1 MSMTYQQERTAKDAE
16 KARKARKY
24 SYDPVMFD
32 VFNPPAKGLEPGAIV
47 VKIQPHGCPRNGTMG
62 MTYIGHPE
70 TGEFIGMVCLK
81 SLIPVK
87 GTR

>member
-1 MSMTYQQERTAKDAE
+1 MTHQEEQAIKDAE

-24 SYDPVMFD
+24 TYDPVLFD
-32 VFNPPAKGLEPGAIV
+32 MINPVPGLEAGTVV

-62 MTYIGHPE
+62 FTYVGHPE
-70 TGEFIGMVCLK
+70 TGRFIGMVRLA
-81 SLIPVK
+81 SLTPVK

>member
-1 MSMTYQQERTAKDAE
+1 MTYQQERAQKDAE

-24 SYDPVMFD
+24 VYEPVLFD
-32 VFNPPAKGLEPGAIV
+32 RINPPAMGLEPGATV

-62 MTYIGHPE
+62 MTYVGHPE

-81 SLIPVK
+81 SLSPAK
-87 GTR
+87 GSR